1 MPSVSDSS
9 AAGKVARHARS
20 TSPRLSFPA
29 ILGTLVLVAGAVTFG
44 VLGPRMGQR
53 GMRVRGIPATVLQDA
68 VLGELLGEAD
78 GSGSSDLMHGG
89 SRIDSDPEQAM
100 IVATKHLEGT
110 LGPAVEPPLLV
121 DAGFELVGSRRLA
134 ILDVEA
140 VRLDYRSTET
150 GQLAV
155 LIELA
160 DPLAFVHFDT
170 LGRQLPL
177 VPGTRIGE
185 AIVLDAAR
193 GASVSIGMVM
203 LGFEGRATVVVTVD
217 PEVAAQI
224 ADLIESV
231 DSTESDA
238 VIQGVATILEGPLE
252 PMTRS

>member
-9 AAGKVARHARS
+9 AAENAPRS
-20 TSPRLSFPA
+20 PRTPSPRLSFPA
-29 ILGTLVLVAGAVTFG
+29 ILGTLVLLAAAVAFG

-53 GMRVRGIPATVLQDA
+53 GMRIRGIPATVLQEA
-68 VLGELLGEAD
+68 VLGELLGEVEGD
-78 GSGSSDLMHGG
+78 GSSDIMHAGI
-89 SRIDSDPEQAM
+89 RVDSDPARAM
-100 IVATKHLEGT
+100 AAAIEHLERT
-110 LGPAVEPPLLV
+110 LGPAVEPPNLV